1 MVSSSE
7 CKEKSFKTV
16 NDFNSKY
23 ILKNFS
29 KNKDYTITYTTMTNG
44 KYYYSVKIT
53 EDMLSTGKVDNT
65 SIVQYLAVVQEGGID
80 KIIIENY

>member
-1 MVSSSE
+1 
-7 CKEKSFKTV
+7 
-16 NDFNSKY
+16 
-23 ILKNFS
+23 
-29 KNKDYTITYTTMTNG
+29 MTNG